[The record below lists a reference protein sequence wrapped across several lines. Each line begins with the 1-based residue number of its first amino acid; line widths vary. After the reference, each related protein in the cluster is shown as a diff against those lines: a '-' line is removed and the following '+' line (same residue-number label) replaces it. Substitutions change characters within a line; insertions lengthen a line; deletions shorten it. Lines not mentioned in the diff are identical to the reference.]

1 MILDSDPDAL
11 PHMFLR
17 GFRAPPGGT
26 AETDPVAEEVGV
38 FVARQV
44 IGFDGLPRDPGDE
57 VLSEDLPFAPPDKPA
72 GPFRYEAELATAKP
86 ELDVVVVDDLAN
98 FMSNAEINADDAAD
112 IVVTRAFGDVRID
125 RGAGFGAPIARNYGW
140 RPRGSAPRLDL
151 AGRRAT
157 PADPPPPPPEWLDEF
172 DAKQFDLPAKYFNEF
187 NAGNP
192 VPGEL
197 PLSPGHWLRFEY
209 PGPPTTDVKI
219 PAAPSLTVTQDG
231 APLDPPLSLVPKVDT
246 VVFDKAA
253 TSVTLVWRAT
263 FPWEDRY
270 EAATLKVA

>member
-26 AETDPVAEEVGV
+26 ADPDPVAEEVGV

-44 IGFDGLPRDPGDE
+44 IGFDGLPRDPGEE
-57 VLSEDLPFAPPDKPA
+57 VLSEDLPFAPPDKPE

-86 ELDVVVVDDLAN
+86 ELDVVAVDDLAN

-140 RPRGSAPRLDL
+140 LPRGKSPRLDK
-151 AGRRAT
+151 AGRAG
-157 PADPPPPPPEWLDEF
+157 PASDPASLEGF
-172 DAKQFDLPAKYFNEF
+172 DANQFELPAKYFNEF
-187 NAGNP
+187 NSGNP
-192 VPGEL
+192 VPGQL
-197 PLSPGHWLRFEY
+197 PLSPGNRLRFEY
-209 PGPPTTDVKI
+209 PGPPTTDVVI
-219 PAAPSLTVTQDG
+219 PAAPTLTVTQDG
-231 APLDPPLSLVPKVDT
+231 APLDPPLSLVPQVDT

-253 TSVTLVWRAT
+253 ASVTLVWRAT
-263 FPWEDRY
+263 FPWEARY
-270 EAATLKVA
+270 EAATLKVV